1 MPHVTGPKHE
11 RMREMPPRQFVDVE
25 RVKQLLAQGLTQ
37 TQVHRRLGVSKYAV
51 CLIANGKYPPER
63 RPKA

>member
-1 MPHVTGPKHE
+1 MPF
-11 RMREMPPRQFVDVE
+11 RQPVDVA

-51 CLIANGKYPPER
+51 CLIAHGKYPPER
-63 RPKA
+63 RPKV